1 MNIEKE
7 RKFLGFNLKKITEL
21 YHIIGYFGN
30 TKPTLLKLHLLRYEK
45 INEIK
50 PVIENPTNI
59 PKMKSKYDWKV
70 LPEFLLKNLDNI

>member
-1 MNIEKE
+1 M
-7 RKFLGFNLKKITEL
+7 KKITEL
-21 YHIIGYFGN
+21 NYCIIGYFGN

-70 LPEFLLKNLDNI
+70 PEFLLKNLNNI